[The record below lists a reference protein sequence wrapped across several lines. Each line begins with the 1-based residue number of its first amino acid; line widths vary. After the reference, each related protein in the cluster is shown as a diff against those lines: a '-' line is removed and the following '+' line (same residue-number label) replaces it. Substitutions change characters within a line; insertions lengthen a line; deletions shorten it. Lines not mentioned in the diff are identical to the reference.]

1 MQQNSH
7 SEAPADIP
15 SQGSQ
20 DSYSGTKSYLESLN
34 AEQLAAVYH
43 SGSNL
48 LVHAGAGSGKTRVVV
63 ARIFYHILE
72 QKIPA
77 WKILAVTFTNRAMR
91 EMRKRLETMPTGSEV
106 LIRTFHSFGAWLL
119 RRHAH
124 EAGLSPNFSI
134 YDEEDSQAL
143 LKQAWPG
150 IGKDAR
156 HLQHAISRVKDQGLG
171 YEELSEE
178 TLAKYSSHS
187 DFPEAFVRY
196 QKALRESRNA
206 DFADLLS
213 LSVQLLQNHPKVRE
227 QTQRR
232 FERILVDEYQDSNP
246 LQNRLLQLLL
256 QPEELRT
263 QELCI
268 VGDEDQSIYG
278 FRGAEIDHI
287 LRFQKDFAP
296 AHIVKLEQ
304 NYRSCAPIL
313 TLANQLIS
321 QNQNRLGKKLRP
333 TRTGGELPEFHYF
346 ENHEDEA
353 VFVAQCIL
361 RTPKVRSAVL
371 YRTNAQSR
379 VFERIFREWRIPYQL
394 VGNTSFYRREE
405 IKDVLA
411 YLKCLANPL
420 DLVSFARIYN
430 KPKRGLGTRV
440 FESVKAIVQAPH
452 TNAPNIIEA
461 MRQLIETRA
470 FSNQS
475 LKKLEHFFDQFCDLH
490 SLLGSET
497 ESGTMLLSELLQRVL
512 EQSGLLAHYQER
524 DEQEGKERCA
534 NFGNLLEETQHYGSG
549 LTALAAFLESIE
561 LETEELE
568 KPADYPIEQQTLI
581 TMHNTKGLEFER
593 VFITGLELGIFPK
606 SEALDDIRQME
617 EERRLF
623 YVAITRAERE
633 LYLSAAKS
641 RFLYGRDEYHK
652 ISPLFLEID
661 RNLYVDCRAH
671 HVPAKKAPK
680 VQTSMSPETPWK
692 SLSNSA
698 LDDLGTT
705 EKSKQKASDPFAVGA
720 RIEHLDF
727 GLGYVVQRKFSGE
740 ITTLMIRLDDGRLIR
755 VQLEFQRAKL
765 DFLGNINTND
775 GD

>member
-1 MQQNSH
+1 MNDPK
-7 SEAPADIP
+7 AP
-15 SQGSQ
+15 
-20 DSYSGTKSYLESLN
+20 YLENLN
-34 AEQLAAVYH
+34 PEQLAAVHH

-63 ARIFYHILE
+63 ARILHHILE
-72 QKIPA
+72 QKIPP
-77 WKILAVTFTNRAMR
+77 WHILAVTFTNRAMR
-91 EMRKRLETMPTGSEV
+91 EMRERLETRLGVCEV

-119 RRHAH
+119 RRHTE
-124 EAGLSPNFSI
+124 EAGLSRGFSI

-143 LKQAWPG
+143 LKQALPG

-156 HLQHAISRVKDQGLG
+156 PLQHAISRAKDQGLG
-171 YEELSEE
+171 YTEEISEE
-178 TLAKYSSHS
+178 ALAPYSAHP
-187 DFPEAFVRY
+187 DFCAAFAQY
-196 QKALRESRNA
+196 QKALRESQNA
-206 DFADLLS
+206 DFADLLG

-227 QTQRR
+227 NIQQR

-256 QPEELRT
+256 HPAAQKPRT

-287 LRFQKDFAP
+287 LDFQKNFAP

-313 TLANQLIS
+313 ELANCVIS

-333 TRTGGELPEFHYF
+333 NRSGGERPEFHHF

-353 VFVAQCIL
+353 VFIAQCIL

-379 VFERIFREWRIPYQL
+379 IFERIFREWRIPYHL

-411 YLKCLANPL
+411 YLKCLANPR

-430 KPKRGLGTRV
+430 KPRRGLGTRI
-440 FESVKAIVQAPH
+440 FEGVQAILQAAD
-452 TNAPNIIEA
+452 TNTPSSIIEA
-461 MRQLIETRA
+461 MQQLIETRA
-470 FSNQS
+470 FSARS
-475 LKKLEHFFDQFCDLH
+475 LNKLQHFAEQFCALH

-497 ESGTMLLSELLQRVL
+497 EPGTLLLGELLQRVL
-512 EQSGLLAHYQER
+512 EHSGLLAHYQQR
-524 DEQEGKERCA
+524 DEQEGSERCA
-534 NFGNLLEETQHYGSG
+534 NFDNLLEEAQHYGSG
-549 LTALAAFLESIE
+549 LAALAAFLESIE
-561 LETEELE
+561 LETEELD
-568 KPADYPIEQQTLI
+568 KPDAERYLVEQQTLI

-593 VFITGLELGIFPK
+593 VFITGLEFGIFPK
-606 SEALDDIRQME
+606 REAFLSDTRQME

-641 RFLYGRDEYHK
+641 RFMYGRNEYHK
-652 ISPLFLEID
+652 ISPLLLEID
-661 RNLYVDCRAH
+661 RDLYVDCRAGH
-671 HVPAKKAPK
+671 EPARKAAKAQKSMPAK
-680 VQTSMSPETPWK
+680 TPWK
-692 SLSNSA
+692 SLSSSA
-698 LDDLGTT
+698 LGDFDLGTK
-705 EKSKQKASDPFAVGA
+705 EKSRQRASDPFVVGA
-720 RIEHLDF
+720 RVEHLDF

-755 VQLEFQRAKL
+755 VQLEFQKAKL
-765 DFLGNINTND
+765 DFLGDTQRLGRTQTTGN
-775 GD
+775 